1 MDGDRRRCAYG
12 NDRAVTSV
20 KPIMTTINPTLAMA
34 GGPAT
39 LADLLPRTRA
49 RTVALVVGVALLTA
63 AAAQITIPLP
73 WTPVPVTGQTFAVL
87 LAGATL
93 GWRAGGASQVLY
105 VALGAGGLPFYADGA
120 SGWQVATGATGG
132 YLVGFVVA
140 AALVGLLAEH
150 RQDRSVLTSVPAMLA
165 GTAVIYLLGVTWLAF
180 VLDAD
185 ATTALTKGLLP
196 FVIGDAVKLVAAG
209 LLLPA
214 AWRLAGRSQGGDP
227 TD

>member
-1 MDGDRRRCAYG
+1 
-12 NDRAVTSV
+12 
-20 KPIMTTINPTLAMA
+20 MTTTNPALAMA

-49 RTVALVVGVALLTA
+49 RTVALVVGFALLTA
-63 AAAQITIPLP
+63 AAAQVTIPLP

-105 VALGAGGLPFYADGA
+105 VALGAVGLPFYADGA
-120 SGWQVATGATGG
+120 GGWQAATGATGG

-140 AALVGLLAEH
+140 AALVGLLAER
-150 RQDRSVLTSVPAMLA
+150 RQDRAVLTSIPAMLA
-165 GTAVIYLLGVTWLAF
+165 GTAVIYLFGVTWLGA

-196 FVIGDAVKLVAAG
+196 FVVGDAVKLLAAG

-214 AWRLAGRSQGGDP
+214 AWRVAGRAQGTGR

>member
-1 MDGDRRRCAYG
+1 MGRGQRRSAYG
-12 NDRAVTSV
+12 NQRATLPVTPV
-20 KPIMTTINPTLAMA
+20 MTTTNPSLAM
-34 GGPAT
+34 GGGAAT

-49 RTVALVVGVALLTA
+49 RTMALIVGFALLTA
-63 AAAQITIPLP
+63 AAAQVTIPLP

-93 GWRAGGASQVLY
+93 GWRAGGASQLLY
-105 VALGAGGLPFYADGA
+105 VALGAVGLPFYADGA

-132 YLVGFVVA
+132 YLVGFVLA

-150 RQDRSVLTSVPAMLA
+150 RQDRTVLTSIPAMLA
-165 GTAVIYLLGVTWLAF
+165 GTALIYLLGVTWLAF

-185 ATTALTKGLLP
+185 ATTALTNGLLP

-214 AWRLAGRSQGGDP
+214 AWRLAGRSQGDGRSD
-227 TD
+227 